1 MFEVNTKDANDK
13 LEIIF
18 IIILPKS
25 LQKCKLFDNNGLV
38 TKEKKTFKH

>member
-18 IIILPKS
+18 IIILPTS